1 MVQWIRSLSL
11 IYIKKEN
18 SLVQIQPVPLNIFSE
33 IKGFFIFLYSVR
45 QGNNFLAGYFY
56 IFELFFYSGIFAGT
70 AAFPSN
76 KKEEFT
82 CYIHE
87 YVAKVEPIS
96 SLLMHNLLEILHT
109 L

>member
-1 MVQWIRSLSL
+1 MDKVAVFN
-11 IYIKKEN
+11 IYEERE
-18 SLVQIQPVPLNIFSE
+18 FSGSNPASSTQY
-33 IKGFFIFLYSVR
+33 ILRNQRVFFIFPYSVL

-56 IFELFFYSGIFAGT
+56 IFELFFYSGISAGT